1 MNNIDWQKCVLCDD
15 SRNVIKRIPDNS
27 IDFIFTDPP
36 YNIGKYSTGNIA
48 LPGRSPINN
57 DVADWDKIDF
67 YPEEWIDDF
76 VRILKPNGNLFIFTS
91 YNQIGRWYNGLDA
104 RFDTTNFMIWHKTN
118 PVPKIFKA
126 GFLNSCEMIF
136 TCWNKCHTWNFIS
149 QVEMHNFFESPICMR
164 PERLP
169 NPKHPA
175 QKPIALLKKIITIA
189 SNPGDIIFDPFMG
202 VGSIGVAAVTLK
214 RRFIGV
220 DINHRYYYAAKQRI
234 ETEISKN
241 VIINENIRV
250 IEEPNPNYNINRI
263 CVDESSGVSDIE
275 IFNKVFASKIKFE

>member
-1 MNNIDWQKCVLCDD
+1 MD
-15 SRNVIKRIPDNS
+15 
-27 IDFIFTDPP
+27 
-36 YNIGKYSTGNIA
+36 
-48 LPGRSPINN
+48 
-57 DVADWDKIDF
+57 
-67 YPEEWIDDF
+67 
-76 VRILKPNGNLFIFTS
+76 
-91 YNQIGRWYNGLDA
+91 
-104 RFDTTNFMIWHKTN
+104 
-118 PVPKIFKA
+118 
-126 GFLNSCEMIF
+126 
-136 TCWNKCHTWNFIS
+136 
-149 QVEMHNFFESPICMR
+149 
-164 PERLP
+164 
-169 NPKHPA
+169 KHPA